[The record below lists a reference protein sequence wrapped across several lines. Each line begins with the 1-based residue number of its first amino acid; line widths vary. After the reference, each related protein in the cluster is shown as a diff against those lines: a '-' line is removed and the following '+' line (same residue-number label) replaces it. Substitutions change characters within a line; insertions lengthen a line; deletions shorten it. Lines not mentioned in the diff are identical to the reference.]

1 MLLSVI
7 TYFVFLFVVFLW
19 AAIGH
24 HMDQGVDSENKKA
37 QGWNM
42 RGKCGKMKM
51 KKSMD
56 NSDKDKAIITLHKDR
71 PQRLPAHDCGVGG
84 WGVGLFSARLITLI
98 KFLCFS
104 IKPAGLSCF
113 IFKVTK
119 LVKKYNLWGK
129 K

>member
-37 QGWNM
+37 QGWNT

-56 NSDKDKAIITLHKDR
+56 NSDKDKVIITLHKDR
-71 PQRLPAHDCGVGG
+71 TQRLPAHDWGVGG
-84 WGVGLFSARLITLI
+84 GGGGVIQCQINNFD
-98 KFLCFS
+98 
-104 IKPAGLSCF
+104 
-113 IFKVTK
+113 
-119 LVKKYNLWGK
+119 
-129 K
+129 